1 MKQAN
6 FKSYYDSY
14 WKDFRVDEEKYN
26 EIMSTW
32 LEFRKI
38 ILEKDMTP
46 ERYNGSDEML
56 TGDKCKC
63 SLRKFLE
70 WESTK
75 GFFGELGPMV
85 SGRLCLFPT
94 IKDDKKSIYY
104 KGKEVEGTE
113 LKIALKK

>member
-1 MKQAN
+1 M
-6 FKSYYDSY
+6 
-14 WKDFRVDEEKYN
+14 DEEKYN

-75 GFFGELGPMV
+75 GFFWRTWANGFWQIMFIPNN
-85 SGRLCLFPT
+85 
-94 IKDDKKSIYY
+94 
-104 KGKEVEGTE
+104 
-113 LKIALKK
+113 